1 MPKKITVKNLNGTI
15 INSSNTVG
23 GHVQAAVNNTSFN
36 NTSSTTNETL
46 AITESDLTLIYL
58 NYIQPYLNEGPFY
71 MGSNELLTTIYGR
84 ILALIKKTTDRKTK
98 LAYEILRDILTVL
111 LQTRDVYFDKLMLGN
126 EVATLKNK
134 YAISEQKI
142 MELTL
147 ELMDCK
153 AAHEGGTRNAVLEG
167 GLGIKLF
174 KPKNLIYAQAVFNI
188 NLAWYYFLHMQK
200 FINPRLYM
208 ATVEYVKT
216 MGTSTDA
223 YDKLIVLLDEK
234 FKTIDDVMDAAN
246 AAALVTV

>member
-1 MPKKITVKNLNGTI
+1 MPKKIVLKNLNGT
-15 INSSNTVG
+15 NFNPSNVVG
-23 GHVQAAVNNTSFN
+23 GHVQTSVN
-36 NTSSTTNETL
+36 TTVANDCL
-46 AITESDLTLIYL
+46 AITEADLTLIYL

-71 MGSNELLTTIYGR
+71 MGSNEILTVIYSR
-84 ILALIKKTTDRKTK
+84 ILVLIEITTNNKDK
-98 LAYEILRDILTVL
+98 LAYEILRDILTIL

-153 AAHEGGTRNAVLEG
+153 AAHEGGIRNAVLQGE
-167 GLGIKLF
+167 LGIKLH

-216 MGTSTDA
+216 MGTRAEA
-223 YDKLIVLLDEK
+223 YDKLIGLLDEK
-234 FKTIDDVMDAAN
+234 FKTIDDVIDAAN
-246 AAALVTV
+246 AAALVAV

>member
-1 MPKKITVKNLNGTI
+1 MPKKIVLKNLNGTTL
-15 INSSNTVG
+15 NPSNVVG
-23 GHVQAAVNNTSFN
+23 GHIVNPVNT
-36 NTSSTTNETL
+36 TTANDCL
-46 AITESDLTLIYL
+46 AITEADLTLIYL

-71 MGSNELLTTIYGR
+71 MGSNEILTAIYSR
-84 ILALIKKTTDRKTK
+84 ILVLIEITTNNKDK
-98 LAYEILRDILTVL
+98 LAYEILRDILTIL

-153 AAHEGGTRNAVLEG
+153 AAHEGGIRNAVLQGE
-167 GLGIKLF
+167 LGIKLH

-216 MGTSTDA
+216 MGTRVEA
-223 YDKLIVLLDEK
+223 YDKLIGLLDEK
-234 FKTIDDVMDAAN
+234 FKTIDDVIDAAN
-246 AAALVTV
+246 AAALVAV